1 MARRS
6 LDKLLALYSEPLRD
20 LALRARDYILKLL
33 PGVQETV
40 DESAPVIG
48 YGYGPGYKGVVCTL
62 ILSKSGVKLGLN
74 GGANL
79 PDPHR
84 LLEGTGKVH
93 KYIRIETIG
102 DLRRPGLRQLVRDAE
117 GARHERQLRTSRR
130 TTSRARRAAS

>member
-1 MARRS
+1 MGRRS
-6 LDKLLALYSEPLRD
+6 IDKLLALYSEPVRD
-20 LALRARDYILKLL
+20 LVLRARDYILKLL

-48 YGYGPGYKGVVCTL
+48 YGYGPGYKGLVCTL

-79 PDPHR
+79 PDPHG

-93 KYIRIETIG
+93 RYIRVETMA
-102 DLRRPGLRQLVRDAE
+102 DLRRPGLRQLVRDAK
-117 GARHERQLRTSRR
+117 GARHERQVRTSRR
-130 TTSRARRAAS
+130 TTG